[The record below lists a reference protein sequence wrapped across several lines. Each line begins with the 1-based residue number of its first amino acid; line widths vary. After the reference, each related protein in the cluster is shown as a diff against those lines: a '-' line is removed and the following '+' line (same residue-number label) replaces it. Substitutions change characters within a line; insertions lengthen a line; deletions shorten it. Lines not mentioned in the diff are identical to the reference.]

1 MSEISE
7 YIESYSKYAN
17 IDEQLKDCKYD
28 DISIRI
34 DPFPLYNINNV
45 HIIIEYKGTPWYCKF
60 VTTSMSPFYIPL
72 HEEELQTYI
81 RSARRFFKY
90 TESNLN
96 IWNNKNEQESN

>member
-1 MSEISE
+1 M
-7 YIESYSKYAN
+7 
-17 IDEQLKDCKYD
+17 
-28 DISIRI
+28 
-34 DPFPLYNINNV
+34 
-45 HIIIEYKGTPWYCKF
+45 G
-60 VTTSMSPFYIPL
+60 PFYIPI